1 MTDSTTPTQPD
12 EPQSPGR
19 LLAAARQARGM
30 TVTEVALRLK
40 FSPRQIEALEAD
52 HYDVLRGPSMVR
64 GMIRAYAKLI
74 GLDPHPVLD
83 ALHRHLNAGP
93 MTMQPRAMSVP
104 FPRATPKGSLVY
116 VLLSA
121 VVVIA
126 VVSVIVE
133 WVLRP
138 GVPSAAAVGP
148 RRAPPA
154 PESTPP
160 TPGREA
166 AAVPPPMTEPAPAAA
181 PAPAT
186 IPSPAAIPAKAAA
199 QAPAA
204 TPSPVPASTPAPAP
218 TPATERRPAPV
229 VQHETVLHAKR
240 IELVF
245 DRESWVE
252 IKDADG
258 RIVFSQLN
266 PPGSRRRVV
275 GEAPFSIV
283 IGNATG
289 VKLRYNDSDVDLAP
303 FTRTDVAR
311 LTLE

>member
-1 MTDSTTPTQPD
+1 MSDSTTPLQPD
-12 EPQSPGR
+12 EPKSPGR

-52 HYDVLRGPSMVR
+52 RYDVLRGPAMVR
-64 GMIRAYAKLI
+64 GMIRTYARLI
-74 GLDPHPVLD
+74 GADPGPLLD
-83 ALHRHLNAGP
+83 ALHQRLNAGP
-93 MTMQPRAMSVP
+93 VTMQPRAMEIP
-104 FPRATPKGSLVY
+104 FPRVTPKGSFVY
-116 VLLSA
+116 VMLSA

-126 VVSVIVE
+126 VVSVVVE

-138 GVPSAAAVGP
+138 GTVPA
-148 RRAPPA
+148 
-154 PESTPP
+154 
-160 TPGREA
+160 
-166 AAVPPPMTEPAPAAA
+166 AAA
-181 PAPAT
+181 PAPV
-186 IPSPAAIPAKAAA
+186 PSPQREAAPVVPREAVPAPPPVAEP
-199 QAPAA
+199 APPPTAMSVPA
-204 TPSPVPASTPAPAP
+204 PVPAAV
-218 TPATERRPAPV
+218 ERRSSV

-240 IELVF
+240 IELLF

-266 PPGSRRRVV
+266 PPGSRRNVV

-289 VKLRYNDSDVDLAP
+289 VKLRYNNSDIDLAP

-311 LTLE
+311 LTLK

>member
-1 MTDSTTPTQPD
+1 MSDPATPVQPD
-12 EPQSPGR
+12 EPKSPGR

-52 HYDVLRGPSMVR
+52 RYDVLRGPAMVR
-64 GMIRAYAKLI
+64 GMIRTYARLI
-74 GLDPHPVLD
+74 AADPGPLLD
-83 ALHRHLNAGP
+83 ALHQRLNGGP
-93 MTMQPRAMSVP
+93 VTMQPRAMEVP
-104 FPRATPKGSLVY
+104 FPRVTPKGSFVY
-116 VLLSA
+116 VMLSA

-138 GVPSAAAVGP
+138 GT
-148 RRAPPA
+148 APA
-154 PESTPP
+154 
-160 TPGREA
+160 
-166 AAVPPPMTEPAPAAA
+166 AAA
-181 PAPAT
+181 PAPAQQREAA
-186 IPSPAAIPAKAAA
+186 PVFPREAVPAPPPVAEPAAPATAM
-199 QAPAA
+199 
-204 TPSPVPASTPAPAP
+204 SVPAPVA
-218 TPATERRPAPV
+218 ERRPFL
-229 VQHETVLHAKR
+229 VQHETVLNAKR
-240 IELVF
+240 IELLF

-258 RIVFSQLN
+258 RVVFSQLN
-266 PPGSRRRVV
+266 PPGSRRNVV

-289 VKLRYNDSDVDLAP
+289 VKLRYNNSDVDLAP

-311 LTLE
+311 LTLK

>member
-1 MTDSTTPTQPD
+1 MSDAAIPVQPD
-12 EPQSPGR
+12 EPKSPGR

-52 HYDVLRGPSMVR
+52 RYDVLRGPAMVR
-64 GMIRAYAKLI
+64 GMIRTYARLI
-74 GLDPHPVLD
+74 GADPGPLLD
-83 ALHRHLNAGP
+83 ALDQQLNAGP
-93 MTMQPRAMSVP
+93 VTMQPRAMEVP

-116 VLLSA
+116 VMLST

-133 WVLRP
+133 WALRP
-138 GVPSAAAVGP
+138 GTTPATGA
-148 RRAPPA
+148 PA
-154 PESTPP
+154 PVPVPATQ
-160 TPGREA
+160 REPVPVFPRE
-166 AAVPPPMTEPAPAAA
+166 AVPPPPAAEPAAPTTAMLVPAPPAAA
-181 PAPAT
+181 PAPAL
-186 IPSPAAIPAKAAA
+186 A
-199 QAPAA
+199 
-204 TPSPVPASTPAPAP
+204 
-218 TPATERRPAPV
+218 ERRPSL
-229 VQHETVLHAKR
+229 VQHETVLNAKR
-240 IELVF
+240 IELLF

-266 PPGSRRRVV
+266 PPGSRRNVV
-275 GEAPFSIV
+275 GEAPFSII

-289 VKLRYNDSDVDLAP
+289 VKLRYNNTDVDLTP

-311 LTLE
+311 LTLK